1 MELLEN
7 ISSLLNK
14 QITRERYAEASYL
27 AIATWADAQGFGG
40 LQAWAEAAAAEE
52 RTHAIKQIGYLNDRA
67 AVVLEPL
74 PAPQASF
81 AGYAEALGTAL
92 ALERVVSAALTA
104 ITRTARDAGDEAT
117 ALFIGGF
124 LAEQVA
130 AEKEL
135 QTYVQK
141 VLRGAPIDLLDAELF
156 EGAA

>member
-1 MELLEN
+1 M
-7 ISSLLNK
+7 
-14 QITRERYAEASYL
+14 
-27 AIATWADAQGFGG
+27 
-40 LQAWAEAAAAEE
+40 QAWAEAAAAEE

-141 VLRGAPIDLLDAELF
+141 VARGAPIDLLDAELY
-156 EGAA
+156 EGAD